1 MVICIITIM
10 ITIII
15 NISMIALR
23 FLASNSCSTIPDE
36 RCPEFLESVL
46 RQGVPV
52 IAEGNDINFPQ
63 VFIRSKRVVKKTFKL
78 KFFSIFAIIFFLGP
92 EDLFL

>member
-63 VFIRSKRVVKKTFKL
+63 VFIRSKKVVKKAL
-78 KFFSIFAIIFFLGP
+78 KTKILLQFCNYVFPGT
-92 EDLFL
+92 